1 MAEQD
6 MQADIG
12 YIAGKIW
19 RILNTKGQCK
29 IRELPRALGAEREL
43 VCMGLGW
50 LAREDKLVFGK
61 QGNHETVA
69 LKK

>member
-1 MAEQD
+1 MAEPN
-6 MQADIG
+6 MHADIG

-19 RILNTKGQCK
+19 RLLNTKGQCK
-29 IRELPRALGAEREL
+29 IRELPRALVAEREL

-50 LAREDKLVFGK
+50 LAREDKVVFGK
-61 QGNHETVA
+61 QGNHDTVT